1 MKRLCRTEGP
11 DALLCGVCGGIA
23 RYFNVDP
30 TVVRVATVLLVAF
43 AGLSLWVYII
53 AALIMPK
60 EWVLVNEF
68 VPDSSRGPLLNCLL
82 ESPALCSGSHEMKC
96 KWMDGG

>member
-1 MKRLCRTEGP
+1 MERPYRTTGP
-11 DALLCGVCGGIA
+11 DAVICGVCGGIA

-60 EWVLVNEF
+60 E
-68 VPDSSRGPLLNCLL
+68 
-82 ESPALCSGSHEMKC
+82 
-96 KWMDGG
+96 

>member
-1 MKRLCRTEGP
+1 MKRLYRTEGP
-11 DALLCGVCGGIA
+11 DAQICGVCGGIA

-53 AALIMPK
+53 AALIIP
-60 EWVLVNEF
+60 
-68 VPDSSRGPLLNCLL
+68 R
-82 ESPALCSGSHEMKC
+82 ESALY
-96 KWMDGG
+96 

>member
-1 MKRLCRTEGP
+1 MKRLYRTTGS
-11 DALLCGVCGGIA
+11 DAVLCGVCGGIA

-60 EWVLVNEF
+60 E
-68 VPDSSRGPLLNCLL
+68 S
-82 ESPALCSGSHEMKC
+82 A
-96 KWMDGG
+96 

>member
-1 MKRLCRTEGP
+1 MKRLYRTTGA
-11 DALLCGVCGGIA
+11 DAVICGVCGGIA

-53 AALIMPK
+53 AALIIP
-60 EWVLVNEF
+60 
-68 VPDSSRGPLLNCLL
+68 R
-82 ESPALCSGSHEMKC
+82 ESALY
-96 KWMDGG
+96 